1 MFTRHLLTILAMN
14 IGGTLGTELR
24 GTYCHN
30 KTHFPYPKL
39 PFDTFCVTINQGYYK
54 TGKGKLQLLKTQAL
68 LRYTTDESGAWVEA
82 PRIPLKPDTGEFG
95 GSSVDF
101 ETVDDRSVENK
112 TELVGWLNRAADLL
126 QTKHVDSLGDFRI
139 YPKPKDDTKITL
151 ALGKYHLVLEREKND
166 VFPAKAS
173 DTGRVQAGTYKI
185 HGRPGRCLT
194 TTVVIREGS
203 EALEA
208 QFTFTLLD
216 GSKVSVGPVTLKGDR
231 VLRVD
236 TKSLDSL
243 DLADFQFDVSNV
255 GWMTD
260 IPKLTLDT
268 IAVEPDG
275 HNAIWLHLGETAD
288 GFSAEWFYLPKM

>member
-1 MFTRHLLTILAMN
+1 MFTRHLPTILAMN
-14 IGGTLGTELR
+14 IGCTLGVEPR

-39 PFDTFCVTINQGYYK
+39 PFDTFCATINQGYYK

-68 LRYTTDESGAWVEA
+68 LRYTTTNESGSWVEA
-82 PRIPLKPDTGEFG
+82 PRIPLKPDIGELG
-95 GSSVDF
+95 GF
-101 ETVDDRSVENK
+101 PAQFKTVDDRSVENK
-112 TELVGWLNRAADLL
+112 TELMEWLHRTADLL
-126 QTKHVDSLGDFRI
+126 QMKHVDSFRDFRI
-139 YPKPKDDTKITL
+139 YPKPKDDIQITL

-166 VFPAKAS
+166 AFPAKA
-173 DTGRVQAGTYKI
+173 TGRVQAGIYKI
-185 HGRPGRCLT
+185 HSRPGRCLT

-216 GSKVSVGPVTLKGDR
+216 GSRESMGPVTLKGDR

-243 DLADFQFDVSNV
+243 ELADFQFDVSNV
-255 GWMTD
+255 GWITD

-268 IAVEPDG
+268 IAIEPDG
-275 HNAIWLHLGETAD
+275 HNAIWLHLGEAAD
-288 GFSAEWFYLPKM
+288 GFSAENLNLLKM